1 MQRYILIINHDG
13 LDAVMP
19 ISNNPDAAT
28 VGNKARVILTFED
41 EKDPRNLRT
50 DELNKKI
57 GEIISQH
64 PELKGGGADPRE
76 YMMFNLRAQVAGGEP
91 KKYYIGLDKSDMK
104 KIRSMDPKRGAFHI
118 LDILITGK
126 TDLGKFDDDSGMIV
140 GTNLNKDWDD
150 DKKSRAKKRRRVF
163 YNSLI
168 KVDDDPDEI

>member
-1 MQRYILIINHDG
+1 MQRYILIINNSG

-19 ISNNPDAAT
+19 ISNSQDS
-28 VGNKARVILTFED
+28 GKIGDKAKIILTFE
-41 EKDPRNLRT
+41 EGTDPRNLRS

-57 GEIISQH
+57 GEILSKH

-91 KKYYIGLDKSDMK
+91 KTYYIGLDKSDMK
-104 KIRSMDPKRGAFHI
+104 KIRGMEPERGAFHI

-126 TDLGKFDDDSGMIV
+126 TDLGKFDDDSGMIFGV
-140 GTNLNKDWDD
+140 NLNKDWEE
-150 DKKSRAKKRRRVF
+150 KKSRAKKTRRVF

-168 KVDDDPDEI
+168 KVEDDPDEI